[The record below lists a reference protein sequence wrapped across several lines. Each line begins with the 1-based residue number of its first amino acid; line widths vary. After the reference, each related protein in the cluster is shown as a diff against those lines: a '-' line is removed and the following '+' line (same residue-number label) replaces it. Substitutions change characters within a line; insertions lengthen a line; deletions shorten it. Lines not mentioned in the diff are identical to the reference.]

1 MDRPEFPSV
10 NPLTIINRI
19 HALPSAGKQVALKS
33 RPICASCRRD
43 AAPLGVLLYPGVVT
57 CTDPLCSYIPYGKV
71 CEIFPTPYG
80 RAMRRTT
87 LTIFCESIELPS
99 GRILVQ
105 REPIIERAEI
115 LADAYKRLI
124 DWQRAIDTWDCYENP
139 DDYDEGIVNIIPPRL
154 LEDVLA
160 IRATEMPEPISPIAN
175 MPEDLQ
181 LTLRRVLVRG
191 EEALDVP
198 F

>member
-1 MDRPEFPSV
+1 MDRPEFPGV
-10 NPLTIINRI
+10 NPLSVVDKI
-19 HALPSAGKQVALKS
+19 HALPISGKPVAFKS
-33 RPICASCRRD
+33 RPRCVSCGKD
-43 AAPLGVLLYPGVVT
+43 AAPFGRLLYPGYVT
-57 CTDPLCSYIPYGKV
+57 CSHQECLHVPPGKV

-87 LTIFCESIELPS
+87 LSIFCKVIELPS

-115 LADAYKRLI
+115 LANAYKALV
-124 DWQRAIDTWDCYENP
+124 DWQRAIDTWERYENP
-139 DDYDEGIVNIIPPRL
+139 DDYDEGIPSIIPPRWL
-154 LEDVLA
+154 DDVLA
-160 IRATEMPEPISPIAN
+160 IRASEMPEPMSPIEG

-181 LTLRRVLVRG
+181 LTLRRILVKG
-191 EEALDVP
+191 EAALDVP